1 MLGFGRYNCMIELK
15 YQCTSCKKY
24 HDSISGAAECKTTC
38 QTDKRNIVDLYKYW
52 TTDAIKAQ
60 LDTKRHNFSVLI
72 TNHFHDFN
80 IGSVIRN
87 SNAFLGKNLYILG
100 RRKFDSRGA
109 VGTNHY
115 ENIIHI
121 DNIEDITGDNI
132 LVGFDDLPDAKP
144 LDEYVWPKDKHVIM
158 CFGQETV
165 GLTADVV
172 KECNELV
179 YIRQF
184 GSVRSLNVGCASAIA
199 MFSYCQQNHKV

>member
-1 MLGFGRYNCMIELK
+1 MNGLK
-15 YQCTSCKKY
+15 YQCTFCKKL
-24 HDSISGAAECKTTC
+24 HDSVVESVDCKKTC
-38 QTDKRNIVDLYKYW
+38 KNDKRNVIDVFKYW
-52 TTDAIKAQ
+52 TTEAIKAN

-87 SNAFLGKNLYILG
+87 SNAFLGKNIYILG

-121 DNIEDITGDNI
+121 ETLNDLPQDSL
-132 LVGFDDLPDAKP
+132 LVGFDDLPQAKS
-144 LDEYVWPKDKHVIM
+144 LDDYVWPKDKHVIM

-165 GLTADVV
+165 GLISDVINA
-172 KECNELV
+172 CQDIV
-179 YIRQF
+179 YIKQY

-199 MFSYCQQNHKV
+199 MYSYCQQTHKV